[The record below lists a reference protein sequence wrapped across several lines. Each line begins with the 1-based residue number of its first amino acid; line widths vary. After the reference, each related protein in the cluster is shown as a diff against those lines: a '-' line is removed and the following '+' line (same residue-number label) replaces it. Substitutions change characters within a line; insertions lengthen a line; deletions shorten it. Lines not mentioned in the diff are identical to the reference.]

1 MKTEPNQHSRLD
13 FLLDALSPWAGGLL
27 FWGLLALVA
36 LLLVIERPIG

>member
-1 MKTEPNQHSRLD
+1 MKTEPNLNRRWD

-36 LLLVIERPIG
+36 LLLVIERPLG